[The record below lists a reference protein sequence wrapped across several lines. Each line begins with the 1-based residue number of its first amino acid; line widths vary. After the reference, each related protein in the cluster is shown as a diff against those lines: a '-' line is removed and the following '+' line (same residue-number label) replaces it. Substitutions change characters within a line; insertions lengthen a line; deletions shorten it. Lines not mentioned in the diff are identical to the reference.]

1 MKLTGSYEI
10 YAPRETVWRTIT
22 QPESLKGCIPGCQRL
37 DDVGKVTMRPPSAR
51 NWGQCGATSA
61 PR

>member
-22 QPESLKGCIPGCQRL
+22 QPESLKGCIPRL
-37 DDVGKVTMRPPSAR
+37 PTAR
-51 NWGQCGATSA
+51 RRGG
-61 PR
+61 R